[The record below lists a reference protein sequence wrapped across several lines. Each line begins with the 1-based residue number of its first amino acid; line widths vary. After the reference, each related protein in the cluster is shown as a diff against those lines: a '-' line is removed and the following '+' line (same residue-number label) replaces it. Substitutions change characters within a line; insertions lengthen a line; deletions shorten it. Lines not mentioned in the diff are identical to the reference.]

1 MPNEL
6 QSELHNAVGQ
16 ARGILEDLQ
25 RLGLGEVYSHP
36 VESVDELCGPDTSLQ
51 SIDDT
56 LIKIESDLDN
66 CQRCSLASG
75 RSNLVFGAGN
85 PNAEL
90 VFIGEGPGEEED
102 RRGAPFAGE
111 SGQLLDRIMNA
122 MGMVRNDVYL
132 CNIVKCLPPNRRYPD
147 PNEIAAC
154 EPFLIRQL
162 ESIRPKVIVTLGQFA
177 TQSILKSDA
186 PISKLRGKWQQYQ
199 GISVMPTFHPA
210 YLLQNP
216 LAKRE
221 VWTDMKGVL
230 KRLNGDRED
239 IC

>member
-1 MPNEL
+1 M
-6 QSELHNAVGQ
+6 
-16 ARGILEDLQ
+16 
-25 RLGLGEVYSHP
+25 
-36 VESVDELCGPDTSLQ
+36 Q

-102 RRGAPFAGE
+102 RLGAPFAGE
-111 SGQLLDRIMNA
+111 PGQLLDRIMNA

-132 CNIVKCLPPNRRYPD
+132 CNIVKCLPPNHRYPD

-177 TQSILKSDA
+177 SQAILKSDA

-221 VWTDMKGVL
+221 VWTDMKDVL
-230 KRLNGDRED
+230 KLLNGDRED